1 MASGVFLSLMFLESQ
16 NTTAF
21 SFSQE
26 NGLIQYYHFD
36 PLVVWKFFALVEKSY
51 HATNPYHNAVHAA
64 DVTQAMSR

>member
-1 MASGVFLSLMFLESQ
+1 MVMLVEWSLSLILLSPF
-16 NTTAF
+16 
-21 SFSQE
+21 QE
-26 NGLIQYYHFD
+26 NGLIQFYRFD

>member
-1 MASGVFLSLMFLESQ
+1 MPVKSLLSLILLSPF
-16 NTTAF
+16 
-21 SFSQE
+21 QE
-26 NGLIQYYHFD
+26 NGLIQFYRFD

>member
-1 MASGVFLSLMFLESQ
+1 MQVKSLLSLILLSPF
-16 NTTAF
+16 
-21 SFSQE
+21 QE
-26 NGLIQYYHFD
+26 NGLIQFYRFD

>member
-1 MASGVFLSLMFLESQ
+1 MPVKSSLSLILLSPF
-16 NTTAF
+16 
-21 SFSQE
+21 QE
-26 NGLIQYYHFD
+26 NGLIQFYRFD

>member
-1 MASGVFLSLMFLESQ
+1 MVMPVKSSLPLILLSPF
-16 NTTAF
+16 
-21 SFSQE
+21 QE
-26 NGLIQYYHFD
+26 NGLIQFYRFD

>member
-1 MASGVFLSLMFLESQ
+1 MVMPVKSSLSLILLSPF
-16 NTTAF
+16 
-21 SFSQE
+21 QE
-26 NGLIQYYHFD
+26 NGLIQFYRFD

>member
-1 MASGVFLSLMFLESQ
+1 MVMPVKSLLSLILLSPF
-16 NTTAF
+16 
-21 SFSQE
+21 QE
-26 NGLIQYYHFD
+26 NGLIQFYRFD

>member
-1 MASGVFLSLMFLESQ
+1 MLMPVERSLSLILLSPF
-16 NTTAF
+16 
-21 SFSQE
+21 QE
-26 NGLIQYYHFD
+26 NGLIQFYRFD